1 MSEILTPT
9 DNVVDM
15 PTETETKK
23 KIPKATKL
31 TKEIPPEVNPDNC
44 ITLNGRTIEIK
55 PTKMK
60 YFRNRMASIYS
71 VLKIVPLNE
80 FLSYE
85 QGTFDEQRNSDQIL
99 FDFLVSVFDN
109 ASIVTS
115 NYDEMTSEDIERILS
130 IFGRLNHIDEKEE
143 ARKNREAQVKH

>member
-9 DNVVDM
+9 NNVVDI

-44 ITLNGRTIEIK
+44 ITLNGHTIEIK

-71 VLKIVPLNE
+71 ILKIVPLNE

-99 FDFLVSVFDN
+99 FDFLVAVFDN

-130 IFGRLNHIDEKEE
+130 IFGRINHIDEKEE